1 MITRSCVQWCT
12 VVYSGVQWCVWPD
25 WLYSP
30 SYQQT
35 LRSWLTLSSTPCQP
49 EIPSSVQHGDWKF
62 LPASRNEWSV
72 TSEHEPQWLYRLV
85 SHPPLSIHHT
95 LLWAKMK
102 KKKWYRALWTDGKMS
117 PLNLSALLICLT
129 FLLPAGQCQ
138 DGQFVAGSFILT
150 QKALSEAPYRYSR
163 FLTDALKKMELVDP
177 PSKRDEE
184 NCNVRYRIEP
194 SGTRSPQ
201 YYFLT

>member
-1 MITRSCVQWCT
+1 
-12 VVYSGVQWCVWPD
+12 
-25 WLYSP
+25 
-30 SYQQT
+30 
-35 LRSWLTLSSTPCQP
+35 
-49 EIPSSVQHGDWKF
+49 
-62 LPASRNEWSV
+62 
-72 TSEHEPQWLYRLV
+72 
-85 SHPPLSIHHT
+85 
-95 LLWAKMK
+95 
-102 KKKWYRALWTDGKMS
+102 MS
-117 PLNLSALLICLT
+117 PVKLSAVLICLT

-194 SGTRSPQ
+194 SGKSSPQ
-201 YYFLT
+201 ESQSLDWFLS